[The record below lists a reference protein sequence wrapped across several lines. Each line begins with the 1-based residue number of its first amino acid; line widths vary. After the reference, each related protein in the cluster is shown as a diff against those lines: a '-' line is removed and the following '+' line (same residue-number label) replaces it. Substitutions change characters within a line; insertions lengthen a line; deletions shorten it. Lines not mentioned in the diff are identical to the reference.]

1 MSSVKAVV
9 GLAAV
14 RSSWRAG
21 ECGERVLLPFLRAM
35 TAVEQIADVCTC
47 SIVVLLK

>member
-1 MSSVKAVV
+1 MKAVV

-21 ECGERVLLPFLRAM
+21 ESGEGVLLPFLRAM
-35 TAVEQIADVCTC
+35 TAVKQIADVCTR
-47 SIVVLLK
+47 SVVVLLK